1 MGLLYTC
8 HSWRIVSVPVQD
20 MEPSEIGSILRH
32 PAMGKTVQE
41 CVNSF
46 PSLYLDAQLQPI
58 TRCHHALSNT
68 GMVLYRK
75 TCVLASCQ
83 SWVVHCLPDV

>member
-1 MGLLYTC
+1 M
-8 HSWRIVSVPVQD
+8 HVASVPVQD
-20 MEPSEIGSILRH
+20 MEASEIGSILRH

-58 TRCHHALSNT
+58 TRCHHALAKAGT
-68 GMVLYRK
+68 VLHQS

-83 SWVVHCLPDV
+83 SWLVDCLPDV

>member
-1 MGLLYTC
+1 MGLLCTC
-8 HSWRIVSVPVQD
+8 QSWHVASVPVQD
-20 MEPSEIGSILRH
+20 MEASEIGSILRH

-58 TRCHHALSNT
+58 TRCHLALFET
-68 GMVLYRK
+68 
-75 TCVLASCQ
+75 
-83 SWVVHCLPDV
+83 